1 MGYDP
6 SGLDRRVRSAFV
18 ALCDEVA
25 TPFAYRASLM
35 LEENDWVGLTSLEVD
50 PRRYTCVATY
60 AGEAQVASFFR
71 KCAGF
76 NTGRDLEG
84 DAIKSFY
91 ANEAGCFWT
100 NERLGKLIYDPR
112 AYGERLFGFIQ
123 RVRKEIKTILGRA
136 PSVSQLEGRHGP
148 GATFADRAPLT
159 TVPDKMSTNPTLT
172 PGARIVV
179 DAFCQTAW
187 YRHACALESSS
198 DFAFRVLRL
207 SKGNRFTTVAKDS
220 RKRRGICIEPSV
232 NIFYQLALGRWMR
245 RRLKAIRGLDL
256 DIAAEDHRVL
266 AQLGSEHGFNATI
279 DLSNASDT
287 VCKAL
292 VKLLLP
298 SDWYSV
304 LAALRSPSTFIDGKW
319 VRLEK
324 FSSMGNGYTFE
335 LETIL
340 FFAIAR
346 ICSLRPTVYD
356 DVRDRV
362 SVFGDDII
370 VPNYAAHDV
379 VAALKFFGFTPNKD
393 KTFLEGPFRESCGG
407 DYFQGKAVRPH
418 FLKELPS
425 EPQHFIALA
434 NGLRRARGFRPDA
447 YRVPWLRVLEAIPK
461 CARDCNGP
469 EQLGDL
475 VIHNDEARWQV
486 RTRNSIRYIRVWRPV
501 RRGNV
506 GWSHFR
512 PGVVFA
518 SALYG
523 VGDGARYLVGPDG
536 KRRPA
541 GEGVLGRA
549 SRVDREDPTITGY
562 KPGWVPYS

>member
-1 MGYDP
+1 MGTTP
-6 SGLDRRVRSAFV
+6 SGLDSKVRSAFI

-25 TPFAYRASLM
+25 TPFSYKASLM
-35 LEENDWVGLTSLEVD
+35 LKAEDWSGLTSLEVD
-50 PRRYTCVATY
+50 PRRYTCAATY
-60 AGEAQVASFFR
+60 AGEAQVAAFFR

-84 DAIKSFY
+84 DAIESFFS
-91 ANEAGCFWT
+91 NEASCFWT
-100 NERLGKLIYDPR
+100 NERLGKLVYDPWV
-112 AYGERLFGFIQ
+112 YGERLGGIIH
-123 RVRKEIKTILGRA
+123 RVRKEIKHILGRA
-136 PSVSQLEGRHGP
+136 PNVSQLEGRHGP

-159 TVPDKMSTNPTLT
+159 TVPDKMTTCPTLT

-187 YRHACALESSS
+187 YRHACASESLS
-198 DFAFRVLRL
+198 DYAFRVLL
-207 SKGNRFTTVAKDS
+207 LEKGNRFTTVPKDS
-220 RKRRGICIEPSV
+220 RKRRGICIEPSI
-232 NIFYQLALGRWMR
+232 NIFYQLALGRLMR
-245 RRLKAIRGLDL
+245 KRLKVTRGLDL
-256 DIAAEDHRVL
+256 DVAAEDHRVL
-266 AQLGSEHGFNATI
+266 AQLGSEYGFNATI

-287 VCKAL
+287 VCKSL

-298 SDWYSV
+298 RDWHLLLVS
-304 LAALRSPSTFIDGKW
+304 LRSPFTFIDGRW

-346 ICSLRPTVYD
+346 VCSLRPTVYD
-356 DVRDRV
+356 NIKDRV

-370 VPNYAAHDV
+370 VPAYAAQDV
-379 VAALKFFGFTPNKD
+379 VAALKFFGFTPNKN

-407 DYFQGKAVRPH
+407 DYFNGKAVRPH

-434 NGLRRARGFRPDA
+434 NGLRRARGYRPDA
-447 YRVPWLRVLEAIPK
+447 YRTAWLRVLEAIPK
-461 CARDCNGP
+461 PARDCNGP

-475 VIHNDEARWQV
+475 VIHNEEARWKV
-486 RTRNSIRYIRVWRPV
+486 RTRNSIRYIKVWRPV

-523 VGDGARYLVGPDG
+523 VGDGAQYLVGSDG

-541 GEGVLGRA
+541 REGVLGRA
-549 SRVDREDPTITGY
+549 SSIDRSDPTITGY